1 MSPPS
6 SDTPSGETS
15 TGDTPAGDT
24 PAGHHPVMVDEVVE
38 LFGPVPAGPIVDLT
52 VGGGGH
58 AAALLAAHPHVQVI
72 GIDRDADAL
81 VEAARTL
88 APFGDRVAAL
98 HHARFDRLA
107 SLVAGP
113 VSGVLAD
120 LGVSSFQL
128 DRPGRGFSYRHDGPL
143 DMRMDRSQA
152 RTAAEVVNQF
162 DEAALA
168 RLIAR
173 NGEPRF
179 ARRIA
184 RRIVAARPLSTTTE
198 LADLVR
204 DAIPA
209 PARRTGGHPA
219 RAVFQA
225 VRLAVNDELGVL
237 GPTLDAGIAQLVP
250 GGRMVVL
257 AYHSG
262 EDRIVKDRFLEAA
275 SGGCRCPPALP
286 CGCGAVPLV
295 RLLNRGARRPSTA
308 ELAAYPRSSS
318 GRLRACERLP
328 AVTR

>member
-6 SDTPSGETS
+6 RDTRDTPSG
-15 TGDTPAGDT
+15 DI
-24 PAGHHPVMVDEVVE
+24 PAGHHPVMVDDVVE
-38 LFGPVPAGPIVDLT
+38 LFGPVPAGPVVDVT

-58 AAALLAAHPHVQVI
+58 AAALLAAHRHLHVI
-72 GIDRDADAL
+72 GIDRDAEAL
-81 VEAARTL
+81 VEAARRL
-88 APFGDRVAAL
+88 APFGERVVAL

-107 SLVAGP
+107 TLVAGP
-113 VSGVLAD
+113 VSGMLAD

-128 DRPGRGFSYRHDGPL
+128 DRAGRGFSYRQAGPL
-143 DMRMDRSQA
+143 DMRMDRGQA
-152 RTAAEVVNQF
+152 RTAAEVVNHF
-162 DEAALA
+162 DEGSLA
-168 RLIAR
+168 RLIAQ

-225 VRLAVNDELGVL
+225 VRLAVNDELAVL
-237 GPTLDAGIAQLVP
+237 GPTLDAAIKLLAP

-262 EDRIVKDRFLEAA
+262 EDRIVKDRFLAAA

-295 RLLNRGARRPSTA
+295 RLLNRGARRPTA
-308 ELAAYPRSSS
+308 AEVAAHPRSSS

-328 AVTR
+328 AVLA